1 MNVVEHINLI
11 QVLKRLKVGNAI
23 NVKKENQMYRSTR
36 TVLNRKVTELEAA
49 LQTCKRDSFI
59 AITVALVLGYIL
71 GKLA

>member
-1 MNVVEHINLI
+1 
-11 QVLKRLKVGNAI
+11 
-23 NVKKENQMYRSTR
+23 MYRATR

-49 LQTCKRDSFI
+49 LYTCKRDSLV